1 MQSDPFNIAELD
13 AQSQELEAEI
23 AQATDK
29 DAALQLAVRAAE
41 LAMRCLQLAS
51 SSDQKAA
58 VSKRCKLLL
67 EQAEEIKNDPHW
79 QPFKPIRQQSS
90 SACLPLVKKLND
102 PISARKFTTSEKIV
116 LLKASKLNDYIFPQW
131 EGPPDPSYFEIKPD
145 QKPFL
150 DAPELGLSEFQ
161 RSIFKG
167 WKRASEALPP
177 PAWYPDAS
185 PTMVPSMDPTSE
197 TDLVQDAAT
206 DCSVV
211 ASLCADS
218 ARASRGYAR
227 IIPSK
232 IYPCDASSGLPQSSP
247 NGKYVVQLNLN
258 GCWRKVEIDDRL
270 PVSRTQRTIHVIDR
284 RNPALLWPALVEKAF
299 LKVRGGYD
307 FPGSNSGTDLWMLT
321 GWIPQHIFLQCDE
334 IVTAQLWK
342 QMFSGFAN
350 GDVLITMGTGK
361 ISNHLERE
369 IGLAGEHDYAVLDL
383 REKDEQCLLLVKN
396 PWCEGTSWKGSIP
409 PLSEDGHGENGDA
422 FESSKTPD
430 LIDFK
435 SEPPNLFT
443 PENDLRP
450 GTFWIDLQ
458 NVMQHFESIYLNW
471 YPGMFNHRQDIH
483 FSWDLSS
490 DELNCGRATGCLIYN
505 PQFLL
510 TTSAGGETAYLL
522 LSRHFRGNEA
532 RPSSQE
538 PQSLLESK
546 PQYISLYAFKN
557 GGKRVYLRD
566 GSIHR
571 GPYVDSPQTLLCLEL
586 EPNTSYTIVACEQD
600 LKSSAHTFTLST
612 FSQTPITLSK
622 AIDSY
627 PYHTTIQGSWN
638 KSTAGGNASSE
649 SYLQNPQYSL
659 ALTRKTSLAIIL
671 LSATTDLHI
680 HLKLLHSGQKP
691 SRVKSVVRQDIIV
704 ESGDYRQGSALAELS
719 SELDAGTY
727 AIICSTFDAGQVG
740 NFTIRIDSMAQTSIR
755 KLPQE
760 GAGRLRKKL
769 ADASFREGTLKVAAP
784 IVPKRHTR
792 LALTAKHKG
801 AFSKPKKTPARSGEG
816 YEYLPEALK
825 SHSLLQM
832 TLEIGRGPMRHIL
845 MASSNGQHADAVNGV
860 STEDVDLFP
869 EMKGAREIWLVLDRM
884 SAPYDAVEEWFE
896 VEMFSDTFDGIS
908 VGVWRSWD
916 D

>member
-13 AQSQELEAEI
+13 AQSQVGQEYNPSKSVPRVYNIQELEAEI

-571 GPYVDSPQTLLCLEL
+571 GP
-586 EPNTSYTIVACEQD
+586 
-600 LKSSAHTFTLST
+600 
-612 FSQTPITLSK
+612 
-622 AIDSY
+622 
-627 PYHTTIQGSWN
+627 
-638 KSTAGGNASSE
+638 
-649 SYLQNPQYSL
+649 
-659 ALTRKTSLAIIL
+659 
-671 LSATTDLHI
+671 ATTDLHI